1 MKGDTR
7 SLDYSSHQLACL
19 LPGPIRVL
27 SFISVSI
34 SQDDLRN
41 AGSSS
46 KVEGRCCVC
55 VAFQRKLPTE
65 RFARI

>member
-7 SLDYSSHQLACL
+7 SLDYSSHQLAYV

-27 SFISVSI
+27 SFISVGI
-34 SQDDLRN
+34 SQDELGN

-46 KVEGRCCVC
+46 RVEGRCGLC
-55 VAFQRKLPTE
+55 VAFQGKLPTE
-65 RFARI
+65 GCARI